1 MSENT
6 STIAP
11 VESSNNNTETKVAVP
26 SEENTISKTAFWL
39 LTITLF
45 LCVIANGLADTMR
58 SVTYPLM
65 KTDLNLTYVEY
76 GALESMGQFSYLIWA
91 CLTAIMIQ
99 YVGFKTP
106 FILAFVVNILGCVGT
121 AFTDKFWLIM
131 ITQFIGTNI
140 LGALD
145 DGPSALAVILFTK
158 NPAGLYCVMSG
169 MYGLGAFLGPLLS
182 GWIHHWKP
190 EYSYHA
196 VTLLMCIP
204 IALIGLYVLC
214 VPFAIRRP
222 QTKPNSSI
230 NVWSC
235 LRSPLI
241 WYCAIMLN
249 FMATAERG
257 TLSWGTMY
265 VKDVLHLTDEDGAAL
280 NSRFYFC
287 FMLARFVGGFITDRV
302 GPFKMEYIIIP
313 IGTLIYVIGFLAGK
327 TGIYILPFLGFF
339 VSLFW
344 PTFIIAYTHYWGKES
359 SIPVACLL
367 PLQSLVGMVIQ
378 YGLGVMNER
387 YGPQYAY
394 WMSVPGGLLGLLM
407 FIYFHILTRRKEKK
421 EQEALLN
428 GEVYSICL
436 RPTLLLS
443 YNH

>member
-1 MSENT
+1 MFF
-6 STIAP
+6 
-11 VESSNNNTETKVAVP
+11 
-26 SEENTISKTAFWL
+26 AFL
-39 LTITLF
+39 
-45 LCVIANGLADTMR
+45 
-58 SVTYPLM
+58 S
-65 KTDLNLTYVEY
+65 
-76 GALESMGQFSYLIWA
+76 Q
-91 CLTAIMIQ
+91 
-99 YVGFKTP
+99 
-106 FILAFVVNILGCVGT
+106 FVVL
-121 AFTDKFWLIM
+121 
-131 ITQFIGTNI
+131 
-140 LGALD
+140 
-145 DGPSALAVILFTK
+145 
-158 NPAGLYCVMSG
+158 
-169 MYGLGAFLGPLLS
+169 
-182 GWIHHWKP
+182 
-190 EYSYHA
+190 
-196 VTLLMCIP
+196 
-204 IALIGLYVLC
+204 
-214 VPFAIRRP
+214 
-222 QTKPNSSI
+222 KPNSSVS
-230 NVWSC
+230 VWSC

-344 PTFIIAYTHYWGKES
+344 PTCVIACTHYWGKES

>member
-1 MSENT
+1 
-6 STIAP
+6 
-11 VESSNNNTETKVAVP
+11 
-26 SEENTISKTAFWL
+26 
-39 LTITLF
+39 
-45 LCVIANGLADTMR
+45 
-58 SVTYPLM
+58 M
-65 KTDLNLTYVEY
+65 K
-76 GALESMGQFSYLIWA
+76 
-91 CLTAIMIQ
+91 
-99 YVGFKTP
+99 
-106 FILAFVVNILGCVGT
+106 
-121 AFTDKFWLIM
+121 
-131 ITQFIGTNI
+131 
-140 LGALD
+140 
-145 DGPSALAVILFTK
+145 
-158 NPAGLYCVMSG
+158 
-169 MYGLGAFLGPLLS
+169 
-182 GWIHHWKP
+182 
-190 EYSYHA
+190 
-196 VTLLMCIP
+196 
-204 IALIGLYVLC
+204 
-214 VPFAIRRP
+214 
-222 QTKPNSSI
+222 
-230 NVWSC
+230 
-235 LRSPLI
+235 
-241 WYCAIMLN
+241 
-249 FMATAERG
+249 
-257 TLSWGTMY
+257 
-265 VKDVLHLTDEDGAAL
+265 DGAAL

-287 FMLARFVGGFITDRV
+287 FMLTRFVGGFITDRV

-344 PTFIIAYTHYWGKES
+344 PTCVIACTHYWGKES